1 MSAGKLREMIK
12 VDIHLKD
19 SDEVEKGGRFSQ
31 GNRVEKRQANVR
43 THLGE
48 HEELS
53 GEITEASLMDLLF

>member
-1 MSAGKLREMIK
+1 METIK
-12 VDIHLKD
+12 VNICLKD

-31 GNRVEKRQANVR
+31 GNRLEKRQANVR

-53 GEITEASLMDLLF
+53 GEMTEASLVDLLF